1 MPLHSS
7 EQDRAG
13 ATISHC
19 LCCSFLPGSLPPPLV
34 WQLQPQLGQH
44 LPWGAFL
51 GYCRPGQESLMP
63 PQPGRPQNTGLKY
76 PLVWLSAERPRDSLS
91 SLGPQTSSRC
101 LVSLEKTEL
110 PTSLPALRF
119 GGVLPLGST
128 PTPADQT
135 PSPSSPGSF
144 GIQASLEELS
154 LPTAF
159 PVRKC
164 LADACNRSFGQSSPP
179 FSQQRGRDTGR
190 TPSGLKRA
198 APAAREAQRHAMR

>member
-1 MPLHSS
+1 M
-7 EQDRAG
+7 
-13 ATISHC
+13 
-19 LCCSFLPGSLPPPLV
+19 PPPL
-34 WQLQPQLGQH
+34 QRARPGGCHNQPLSVLF
-44 LPWGAFL
+44 LPPGVPSSSSRLAASTSARPAPPQGASL

-76 PLVWLSAERPRDSLS
+76 LLVWFSAERPRDSLS

-144 GIQASLEELS
+144 GIRASLEELS

-164 LADACNRSFGQSSPP
+164 LADAWNLSFGQSFPTF
-179 FSQQRGRDTGR
+179 FSAKGQTRRKDTF
-190 TPSGLKRA
+190 RA
-198 APAAREAQRHAMR
+198 